1 MGNDLFSKVSD
12 FIAAHQDGLITSGKR
27 LLMALVIIA
36 ITVVVT
42 RVIRRGVTTMLNRIK
57 GWNDT
62 ATPII
67 TEMLG
72 YLLYTI
78 GALVLLEVFG
88 FNTNSLIALLGA
100 AGIAVGLALKD
111 TLSNLAAGLMLLFLR
126 PFKAGDF
133 IECGSVSGVVK
144 EIDMFTT
151 ILGTPDGLYISAPNS
166 ALWGPPIKNYTRNG
180 SRRLDITV
188 GISYN
193 DSIET
198 GLAVLLGL
206 AANEP
211 TILRD
216 PAPQAILL
224 KINDSSI
231 DLQLRVWLPIGEY
244 WNTYWKLNRQ
254 VKEGIEAAGLTIP
267 LPQQT
272 LSFTK
277 DASAMIEA
285 FKKS

>member
-1 MGNDLFSKVSD
+1 MENELFSKVSD
-12 FIAAHQDGLITSGKR
+12 FIATHQNGIITGGKH
-27 LLMALVIIA
+27 LLMALLIIA
-36 ITVVVT
+36 ITVVVS
-42 RVIRRGVTTMLNRIK
+42 RVIRRVVTTMLNRIK
-57 GWNDT
+57 GWDDT

-151 ILGTPDGLYISAPNS
+151 IMGTPDGLYISAPNS

-211 TILRD
+211 TILPD

-224 KINDSSI
+224 KMNDSSI

-254 VKEGIEAAGLTIP
+254 VKEGIEAAGLNIP
-267 LPQQT
+267 FPQQT

>member
-36 ITVVVT
+36 ISVVVT

-57 GWNDT
+57 GWDDT

-100 AGIAVGLALKD
+100 AGITVGLALKD

-144 EIDMFTT
+144 EIDMLRPSWAHQTAC
-151 ILGTPDGLYISAPNS
+151 ISAPNS

-198 GLAVLLGL
+198 GLAVLLAL

-211 TILRD
+211 TILPD

-224 KINDSSI
+224 KMNDSSI

-254 VKEGIEAAGLTIP
+254 VKEGIEAAGRP
-267 LPQQT
+267 YP
-272 LSFTK
+272 SRNRRCPFTK
-277 DASAMIEA
+277 YASAMIEA

>member
-224 KINDSSI
+224 KMNDSSI
-231 DLQLRVWLPIGEY
+231 DFVLRVWTLAGDY
-244 WNTYWKLNRQ
+244 WPVTFDLNEQTYEALVSHGLNIPFPQ
-254 VKEGIEAAGLTIP
+254 MTIHMA
-267 LPQQT
+267 
-272 LSFTK
+272 K
-277 DASAMIEA
+277 D
-285 FKKS
+285 

>member
-111 TLSNLAAGLMLLFLR
+111 TLSNLAAGLMLLFLL

-224 KINDSSI
+224 KMNDSSI

>member
-224 KINDSSI
+224 KMNDSSI

>member
-1 MGNDLFSKVSD
+1 MGNELFSKVSD

-27 LLMALVIIA
+27 LLMALLIIA

-42 RVIRRGVTTMLNRIK
+42 RIVRRVVTTMLNRIK
-57 GWNDT
+57 GWDDT

-224 KINDSSI
+224 KMNDSSI

-267 LPQQT
+267 FPQQT

>member
-12 FIAAHQDGLITSGKR
+12 FIAAHQAGLITSGKR

-211 TILRD
+211 TILPD

-224 KINDSSI
+224 KMNDSSI

>member
-211 TILRD
+211 TILPD

-224 KINDSSI
+224 KMNDSSI

>member
-72 YLLYTI
+72 YLFYTI

-111 TLSNLAAGLMLLFLR
+111 TLSNLAAGLMLLFLL
-126 PFKAGDF
+126 PF
-133 IECGSVSGVVK
+133 
-144 EIDMFTT
+144 
-151 ILGTPDGLYISAPNS
+151 
-166 ALWGPPIKNYTRNG
+166 
-180 SRRLDITV
+180 
-188 GISYN
+188 
-193 DSIET
+193 
-198 GLAVLLGL
+198 
-206 AANEP
+206 
-211 TILRD
+211 
-216 PAPQAILL
+216 
-224 KINDSSI
+224 
-231 DLQLRVWLPIGEY
+231 
-244 WNTYWKLNRQ
+244 
-254 VKEGIEAAGLTIP
+254 
-267 LPQQT
+267 
-272 LSFTK
+272 
-277 DASAMIEA
+277 
-285 FKKS
+285 

>member
-57 GWNDT
+57 GWDDT

-211 TILRD
+211 TILPD

>member
-27 LLMALVIIA
+27 LLIIA

-224 KINDSSI
+224 KMNDSSI